1 MVDAPAPRPSVELF
15 SDALPLSVKQ
25 REVLD
30 MLQTFP
36 HGARSLELAEKLG
49 MHVNTARGHLDEL
62 VSRGA
67 VRVASTQAEGRGRPS
82 LVFQVRVP
90 DNRAVVNE
98 YVSLVEVLTTAL
110 AGSGALSPETLE
122 QARQLGR
129 DWARR
134 MNQEGQAPVSE
145 ADILEQLYIKLR
157 DMGFD
162 PTIAPPVDA
171 SDGHGQLSLHSC
183 PFVTEGKP
191 RPSPFVCAIHE
202 GFLQETTGICP
213 GTQSGPVSLTLLPY
227 ADGGACVVRVNKDDG
242 TTQER

>member
-30 MLQTFP
+30 VLQTFP
-36 HGARSLELAEKLG
+36 HGARSAELAEKLG

-67 VRVASTQAEGRGRPS
+67 VRVSSTQAEGRGRPS
-82 LVFQVRVP
+82 LIFQVRVP

-98 YVSLVEVLTTAL
+98 YVSLVEVLTSAL
-110 AGSGALSPETLE
+110 AGSGALTPETLE

-134 MNQEGQAPVSE
+134 MNEEGQTPANE

-162 PTIAPPVDA
+162 PTVARPADE
-171 SDGHGQLSLHSC
+171 SESHGQLSLHSC
-183 PFVTEGKP
+183 PFVTAGKP
-191 RPSPFVCAIHE
+191 RPSAFVCAIHE
-202 GFLQETTGICP
+202 GFLQETTGSCP
-213 GTQSGPVSLTLLPY
+213 GQQSGPVSLTLLPY
-227 ADGGACVVRVNKDDG
+227 ADDGACVVRVNKESG
-242 TTQER
+242 TAPER